1 MDNTENRIEAIETF
15 YNGYR
20 FRSRLEAR
28 WAVFFD
34 ALGIRYIYEPE
45 GYALSN
51 GKAYLPDFYLPDL
64 KIWVEVKG
72 LNTQIDS
79 EKVYNFY
86 RDNTNKDN
94 FRDIIVV
101 GEIPPETNDVVYW
114 AYDTYK
120 QQEKFYNGFP
130 DFPYLPCVCPTCG
143 KFGFQFDGRGARI
156 CRHDDNDKG
165 YTADNWKIKIAY
177 RLARQARF
185 EHGETPQI
193 DTIVSDMVPKGAV
206 EWYIKNKL
214 NINNKLNWDEIVPMW
229 EEALSE
235 KKN

>member
-45 GYALSN
+45 GYGLPN
-51 GKAYLPDFYLPDL
+51 GMAYLPDFYLPDL

-72 LNTQIDS
+72 VNTQVDS
-79 EKVYNFY
+79 EKVYNFD
-86 RDNTNKDN
+86 RANRNNDN

-101 GEIPPETNDVVYW
+101 GDIPDETDDVVSWVYN
-114 AYDTYK
+114 TYK
-120 QQEKFYNGFP
+120 QQEKFFNGFP

-143 KFGFQFDGRGARI
+143 KFGFEFDGRGARI

-177 RLARQARF
+177 RMARQARF

-193 DTIVSDMVPKGAV
+193 DNIIPDMVPKSAV

-214 NINNKLNWDEIVPMW
+214 NNNDNIDWDKVVSMW
-229 EEALSE
+229 QEELS
-235 KKN
+235 KR